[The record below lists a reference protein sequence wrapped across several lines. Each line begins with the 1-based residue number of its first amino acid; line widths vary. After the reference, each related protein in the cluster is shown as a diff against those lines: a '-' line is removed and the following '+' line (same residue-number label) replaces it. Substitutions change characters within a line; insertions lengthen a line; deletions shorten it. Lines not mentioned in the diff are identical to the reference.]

1 MPGGEVSLKEI
12 TRETLGSILKLKV
25 AASQERFVATNAVSI
40 AQAHFYPDVAWF
52 RGIYAGDEPVG
63 FVMVNSE
70 GQTVSWPVG
79 FVMLELDTVKQEYS
93 LWRFM
98 IDHRFQRMGYGREA
112 IRLILEHVRS
122 LPGARELLTSVV
134 PGEGTPGPFYQ
145 GLGFAFTG
153 EVDHGEQV
161 MRLAL

>member
-52 RGIYAGDEPVG
+52 RGIYAGDE
-63 FVMVNSE
+63 
-70 GQTVSWPVG
+70 PVG

-145 GLGFAFTG
+145 GLGFVFTG
-153 EVDHGEQV
+153 EVDHGEHV

>member
-52 RGIYAGDEPVG
+52 RGIYAGDE
-63 FVMVNSE
+63 
-70 GQTVSWPVG
+70 PVG